1 MKIMNLY
8 ELALLLRAKLKM
20 AKWPFNRYGFPVFPR
35 EVILEEPPALIEPI
49 QRIHCCE
56 NPSENLLSSFADDT
70 LIKRRLRCIFDEIN
84 LYGKFNGFGGFDLSP
99 RIRWPFQQQKFNI
112 WLSQLATAFVA
123 LSGQKI
129 IPNFRIGNLQT
140 LFALESYPKN
150 IPYVVGTLGCSKKMR
165 PLHEFIFKTKLLIAR
180 PSHLTIYGPLRK
192 EYERLMLEQ
201 GVEYNVVTD
210 FRTRSYALSAQRRK
224 K

>member
-20 AKWPFNRYGFPVFPR
+20 AKWPFNRYGFPIFPR
-35 EVILEEPPALIEPI
+35 EVILEEPPTLIEPI
-49 QRIHCCE
+49 QRVRCCKKP
-56 NPSENLLSSFADDT
+56 NENLLSSFSDD
-70 LIKRRLRCIFDEIN
+70 LFIKRRLQRIFEEIN
-84 LYGKFNGFGGFDLSP
+84 LYGLFKGFGGFDLSP

-123 LSGQKI
+123 SSGQKI

-150 IPYVVGTLGCSKKMR
+150 IPYVVGTLGCSKRML

-180 PSHLTIYGPLRK
+180 PSHLTIYGYAKAEVMRK
-192 EYERLMLEQ
+192 EINQ
-201 GVEYNVVTD
+201 
-210 FRTRSYALSAQRRK
+210 
-224 K
+224 

>member
-20 AKWPFNRYGFPVFPR
+20 AKWPFNRYGFPVFPK
-35 EVILEEPPALIEPI
+35 EVILEEPPTHIEPI
-49 QRIHCCE
+49 QRIRCCK
-56 NPSENLLSSFADDT
+56 NPNENLLCSFTNDE
-70 LIKRRLRCIFDEIN
+70 LIKRRLRLIFEEIK
-84 LYGKFNGFGGFDLSP
+84 LYGVFKGFGGFDLSP

-140 LFALESYPKN
+140 VFALDSYPKN
-150 IPYVVGTLGCSKKMR
+150 ILYVVGTLGCSKR
-165 PLHEFIFKTKLLIAR
+165 VLPLHEFIFKTKLLIAR

-192 EYERLMLEQ
+192 EYKQLMIEQ

-210 FRTRSYALSAQRRK
+210 FRTQSYTLSAQRRK

>member
-1 MKIMNLY
+1 
-8 ELALLLRAKLKM
+8 
-20 AKWPFNRYGFPVFPR
+20 
-35 EVILEEPPALIEPI
+35 VILEGPPTLIEPI
-49 QRIHCCE
+49 QRIRCCKKP
-56 NPSENLLSSFADDT
+56 NENLLSSFSDD
-70 LIKRRLRCIFDEIN
+70 LFIKRRLQRIFEEIN
-84 LYGKFNGFGGFDLSP
+84 LYGLFKGFGGFDLSP
-99 RIRWPFQQQKFNI
+99 RIRWTFQQQKFNI

-180 PSHLTIYGPLRK
+180 PSHLTIYGPLRT
-192 EYERLMLEQ
+192 EYEKLMLEQ